1 MKTFW
6 RLIGTGAFLAVLIT
20 MVIALAKARAMP
32 YFSRKYR
39 TSCTTCHEAF
49 PRRNAVGEA
58 FRMRGYRFVDD
69 EAYRKKQ
76 PVELGDESY
85 KRLWPNAIWPSDIP
99 EQIPLSLVGRFL
111 AEFDLDGSRD
121 DTVML
126 LFPEELELVF
136 ADAMG
141 DDISF
146 YADMI
151 YISKDF
157 GGNEVESWITVKAWL
172 QYQSLFGPE
181 NMLNVKVGTVGI
193 HGLSLYTARDANNFS
208 THFYQYSTWS
218 MPKVKL
224 AQSGLN
230 DFDGNPFSLQPLVG
244 LELNGVGRRW
254 AYTTGLVNGDVKN
267 PVNEFPEDD
276 IYFVGIAEGT
286 PSDAFFQGV
295 YKIGG
300 MPLDGSNAVDESPL
314 TARPEFWRDDNLT
327 FSIFGYLGSA
337 DVETEDAAGVRRRR
351 EDDYWRLG
359 SSVLAKY
366 SDLMVGAGIM
376 YGDNDNP
383 YGDLSSES
391 VDSLAWFAEGYYF
404 VYPWLIPYVR
414 YEGLKLDLPS
424 DVAGLDSDQDRARV
438 ILGSKGMIRAN
449 IALNVEVTT
458 YTDGSKVEE
467 GIDNTL
473 FVLLSA
479 AF

>member
-1 MKTFW
+1 
-6 RLIGTGAFLAVLIT
+6 
-20 MVIALAKARAMP
+20 
-32 YFSRKYR
+32 
-39 TSCTTCHEAF
+39 
-49 PRRNAVGEA
+49 
-58 FRMRGYRFVDD
+58 MRGYRFVDD

-99 EQIPLSLVGRFL
+99 EQNPLSLVGRFL

-157 GGNEVESWITVKAWL
+157 GGNEVEPWITVKAWL
-172 QYQSLFGPE
+172 QYQSLIGPE

-193 HGLSLYTARDANNFS
+193 HGLSLYSARDANNFT
-208 THFYQYSTWS
+208 THFYQYSTWA

-244 LELNGVGRRW
+244 LELNGAGRSW

-286 PSDAFFQGV
+286 PSDLFFQGV

-300 MPLDGSNAVDESPL
+300 MPLDGSLASEKSPL
-314 TARPEFWRDDNLT
+314 TARPEFWHDDNLT

-337 DVETEDAAGVRRRR
+337 DVETEDATGVRRRT

-359 SSVLAKY
+359 GSFLAKY
-366 SDLMVGAGIM
+366 SNLMVGAGFM

-391 VDSLAWFAEGYYF
+391 VDSQAWFAEAYYF

-414 YEGLKLDLPS
+414 YEGLKLDLLSKSSPTPT
-424 DVAGLDSDQDRARV
+424 APRWRRA
-438 ILGSKGMIRAN
+438 S
-449 IALNVEVTT
+449 TT
-458 YTDGSKVEE
+458 PCLSCCRP
-467 GIDNTL
+467 L
-473 FVLLSA
+473 FSLA
-479 AF
+479 R